1 MTVCAQIVLAGVSV
15 WWCAA
20 VEGISCIWLRVP
32 VWAGVHVTL
41 LQFGLGFDVLWV
53 TLAVLLR
60 HHFISADVYTICR
73 V

>member
-1 MTVCAQIVLAGVSV
+1 MLKLFLLVFVWGLAV
-15 WWCAA
+15 
-20 VEGISCIWLRVP
+20 VEGMSSIWLRVP

-60 HHFISADVYTICR
+60 HHFSSADVYTIC
-73 V
+73 